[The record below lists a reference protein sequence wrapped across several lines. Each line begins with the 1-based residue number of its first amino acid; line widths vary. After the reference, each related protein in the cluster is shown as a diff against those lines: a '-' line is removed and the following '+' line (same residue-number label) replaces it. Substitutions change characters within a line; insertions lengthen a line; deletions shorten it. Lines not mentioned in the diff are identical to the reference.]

1 MKVLFLFGT
10 LIVLAVILDII
21 WTTLWID
28 GGAGFITHRLSNMVW
43 KMISKMPLG
52 KELSGPITLMSVLL
66 TWIALLWLGWTLVFA
81 SHPHSI
87 YSTLNNHTLH
97 WENFIYYAGYTIFTL
112 GSGDYAPTSPFWQIL
127 TNLASGTGT
136 LFLALGT
143 SYILTIVGAVV
154 DKRIFA
160 RGFFSM
166 GASSDE
172 ILIDS
177 WNGENFSAMDSSLAE
192 LASELSALAVRHKAY
207 PLLHYYH
214 TKERNEAS
222 ALAIPILDNLLFILE
237 YGIEE
242 KSKPN
247 PILLKKARNAVED
260 YLGTLE
266 KAYITIPE
274 EPLVLPDLERLA
286 KEKLPVIENEVFE
299 MKMAVVKNRRRKLLG
314 LLVEDMW
321 SEDDLNVL

>member
-1 MKVLFLFGT
+1 MKFLFLFGT
-10 LIVLAVILDII
+10 LTVLAIILDII

-43 KMISKMPLG
+43 KMISKIPFG

-81 SHPHSI
+81 SHPYSI
-87 YSTLNNHTLH
+87 SSTLNDQPIL

-154 DKRIFA
+154 DKRTFA

-177 WNGENFSAMDSSLAE
+177 WNGENFSEIDSSLAS
-192 LASELSALAVRHKAY
+192 LAGELSGLAVRHKAY

-214 TKERNEAS
+214 TKERTEAS
-222 ALAIPILDNLLFILE
+222 ALAIPIFDNLLSVLE

-242 KSKPN
+242 KAKPN
-247 PILLKKARNAVED
+247 PIVLKKARNAVED
-260 YLGTLE
+260 YLATLE
-266 KAYITIPE
+266 DAYITIPE
-274 EPLVLPDLERLA
+274 EPLILPDLERLA
-286 KEKLPVIENEVFE
+286 KEKLPVIENEAFE
-299 MKMAVVKNRRRKLLG
+299 MKMAVVKNRRRKLHG
-314 LLVEDMW
+314 LLAEDMW
-321 SEDDLNVL
+321 KEEDLNSL